1 MARSHD
7 PLKPT
12 FLPWWP
18 AARVSELAGF
28 LALLLG
34 LMAMLHAGREWR
46 WVDAAAFVAL
56 PGLAVLMHARQRRL
70 ARSVL
75 ILRFPGWTQPCQ
87 RPAGPWGQVRLASG
101 RRLDLNRAP
110 RMVCRL
116 GHLVVASLTLPPQS
130 GLPRHALFV
139 LPGGGPR
146 SQWHAAAFHTGLWTE
161 ATSA

>member
-46 WVDAAAFVAL
+46 WVDAAAFLAL
-56 PGLAVLMHARQRRL
+56 PCLAWL
-70 ARSVL
+70 S
-75 ILRFPGWTQPCQ
+75 
-87 RPAGPWGQVRLASG
+87 
-101 RRLDLNRAP
+101 
-110 RMVCRL
+110 
-116 GHLVVASLTLPPQS
+116 
-130 GLPRHALFV
+130 
-139 LPGGGPR
+139 
-146 SQWHAAAFHTGLWTE
+146 
-161 ATSA
+161 